1 MHASAYRAP
10 VFATAWGVDAG
21 ANLTH
26 SEQSVGQE
34 CGAGLQLVSTVSVP
48 VNLYTWAGGHRYAW
62 TQT

>member
-1 MHASAYRAP
+1 MHASAYCVP

-26 SEQSVGQE
+26 SEQPMGQE
-34 CGAGLQLVSTVSVP
+34 RGARLQLASTVSVP
-48 VNLYTWAGGHRYAW
+48 VNLYAWAGGHKYTW